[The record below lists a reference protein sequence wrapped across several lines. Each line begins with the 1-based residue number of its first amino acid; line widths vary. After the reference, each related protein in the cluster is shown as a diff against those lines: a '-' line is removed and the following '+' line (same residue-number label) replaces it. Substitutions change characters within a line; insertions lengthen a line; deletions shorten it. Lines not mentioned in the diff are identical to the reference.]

1 MMNTRF
7 KKNAKIFDI
16 GITAVAGMVCSA
28 LRIAGGMARTGT
40 QPLLHRLS
48 GDDMDVFLQPT
59 GHPAVQL
66 LVLRLRGHNGV
77 AARHPLCTASG
88 LLCAAPVV
96 SHAVGVAALH
106 AHLLLC
112 PKELAELYQAKPV
125 GHLHHR
131 HADSCALQL
140 RHLSG
145 ALQRIYQLYADG
157 NLDTSH
163 HHLRPRGLLRNGKIK

>member
-1 MMNTRF
+1 MNTRF

-16 GITAVAGMVCSA
+16 GITAVAGMVSVA
-28 LRIAGGMARTGT
+28 VMLYGVAHFG
-40 QPLLHRLS
+40 
-48 GDDMDVFLQPT
+48 LQEAWPE
-59 GHPAVQL
+59 
-66 LVLRLRGHNGV
+66 LVLNLFYIACLVMIWMYFFNRLDTQRFNYW
-77 AARHPLCTASG
+77 CS
-88 LLCAAPVV
+88 APVV
-96 SHAVGVAALH
+96 SHALGVAALH

-112 PKELAELYQAKPV
+112 PKELAELYQAQPV

-131 HADSCALQL
+131 HDHCRPLQL

-163 HHLRPRGLLRNGKIK
+163 HHLRPRGLFRNGKIK